1 MLVQE
6 RSSII
11 LKRDYSV
18 DSLVFVQHNFISVFV
33 EQFNKKKENLWENQ
47 NSYYDFFVIQLIMF
61 YS

>member
-47 NSYYDFFVIQLIMF
+47 YSYYDFFVIQLIMF

>member
-11 LKRDYSV
+11 LKQDYSV

-47 NSYYDFFVIQLIMF
+47 YSYYDFFVIQLIMF

>member
-33 EQFNKKKENLWENQ
+33 EQFNKKKNIYEKISTVTMTFLLF
-47 NSYYDFFVIQLIMF
+47 S
-61 YS
+61 